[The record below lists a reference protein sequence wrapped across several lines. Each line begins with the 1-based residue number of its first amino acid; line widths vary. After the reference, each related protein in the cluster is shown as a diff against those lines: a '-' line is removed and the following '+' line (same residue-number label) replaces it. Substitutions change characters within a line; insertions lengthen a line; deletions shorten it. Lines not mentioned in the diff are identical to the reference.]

1 MNKKE
6 LELEISKLHN
16 NLQDQ
21 SLSEV
26 DKISIKNQ
34 IGFFED
40 ELSLLDF
47 QEVEDFDWGYHDQ
60 LDF

>member
-16 NLQDQ
+16 NLQDP